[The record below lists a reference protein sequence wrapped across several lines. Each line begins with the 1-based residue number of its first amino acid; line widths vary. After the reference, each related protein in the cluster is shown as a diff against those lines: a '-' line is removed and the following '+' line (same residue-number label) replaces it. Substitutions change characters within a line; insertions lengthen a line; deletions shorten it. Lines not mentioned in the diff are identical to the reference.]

1 MGGIRGQVSIV
12 PIGGG
17 VCKGGIRGQVSIV
30 PVGGGVCKGGIG
42 GPGRIQL
49 QRVS

>member
-1 MGGIRGQVSIV
+1 MSIV
-12 PIGGG
+12 PIEGG
-17 VCKGGIRGQVSIV
+17 VCMGGIRGQVSIV
-30 PVGGGVCKGGIG
+30 PVGDGVCKGGIG